1 MESTCCD
8 GRTVNGNTLSFLYFA
23 TGKYMIERLILFHMP
38 QSTFSEDAVP
48 GQVGN
53 QLDQFLSTTNRQ
65 KRTLN
70 HHKLGKKWQGPDTC
84 NLAMKKPLWIS
95 W

>member
-1 MESTCCD
+1 
-8 GRTVNGNTLSFLYFA
+8 
-23 TGKYMIERLILFHMP
+23 MIERLILFHMP

-70 HHKLGKKWQGPDTC
+70 HKSEKKMAGARHMQFGNEEALVDLIVTKV
-84 NLAMKKPLWIS
+84 AIVKKPGSTCCVLH
-95 W
+95 

>member
-1 MESTCCD
+1 MESTCWD

-53 QLDQFLSTTNRQ
+53 QLDQFQ
-65 KRTLN
+65 AP
-70 HHKLGKKWQGPDTC
+70 GGPFARWRFLVLYTR
-84 NLAMKKPLWIS
+84 
-95 W
+95 